1 MNRSAAVLLGI
12 GLGFGAFLTI
22 RAARA
27 PRPRLIN
34 LKTEDLD
41 YQDLAAEEVVSQHLV
56 DLNDADRAQLENLA
70 LNPESIERIIEGR
83 PYRSKLELVSRMVL
97 SEAEYASIR
106 EKIGVSKGRE
116 PVKIA

>member
-1 MNRSAAVLLGI
+1 MRRSAAVLLGI
-12 GLGFGAFLTI
+12 GLGVGAFLTF
-22 RAARA
+22 RALAS
-27 PRPRLIN
+27 RPRLVN

-41 YQDLAAEEVVSQHLV
+41 YQDLAPEEVVSQHLV
-56 DLNDADRAQLENLA
+56 DLNSADRAELENLA
-70 LNPESIERIIEGR
+70 LGSESIERIIEGR

-116 PVKIA
+116 PVKVA